1 MFSLKY
7 LEMFPNLSEGELKP
21 YFKQML
27 NIFYHKVYNLE
38 LLPILNP
45 NNNLQW
51 FKPSELKFTRD
62 LNSFL
67 YSNEYDNYNDI
78 YEIIETI
85 GINLCSENFLI
96 GLFESNG
103 VELAVLNPIN
113 INDRL
118 KVISRFT
125 NFNSNCIIRL

>member
-1 MFSLKY
+1 MFIWKY
-7 LEMFPNLSEGELKP
+7 LEMFPNLSDGELKP
-21 YFKQML
+21 YFEQML
-27 NIFYHKVYNLE
+27 NIFYQRVYNLE

-62 LNSFL
+62 LNYFL
-67 YSNEYDNYNDI
+67 YLTEHDNHYDI

-85 GINLCSENFLI
+85 GINLCRENFLI
-96 GLFESNG
+96 ELFESNG

-118 KVISRFT
+118 KVISRFS
-125 NFNSNCIIRL
+125 NFNYNCIIRV